1 MKIKKELLKYCA
13 NLEGLDKKTTALL
26 HKSEI
31 QYHDLIENVCV
42 IIFTIDLNSVI
53 TYINPAVESLL
64 GFKPSEIINHPFM
77 QKLHP
82 DDKKLSQEHFEKVL
96 CGEKANC
103 EYRAICKSGD
113 IRWYRTICQPIYKG
127 NNITGAQGTITD
139 ITSEKK
145 AEKAIESGYRKL
157 ESVFEETVEALASIL
172 GQRDPFTQGH
182 QRNVTKLACAIA
194 TKLDLSEGKIKGIHL
209 AGLLHDIGKI
219 SIPAEILTKPSK
231 LTDAEYRLVKTHS
244 NIAYD
249 ILRKIDF
256 PWPIAQI
263 VLQHHERL
271 DGSGY
276 PQGLTNTEI
285 LQEAKILIVADVV
298 EAMSSHRPYRPA
310 PGVGM
315 ALKEI
320 IKNKGVKYDPTS
332 VDVCFKLFRD
342 EHFTF

>member
-1 MKIKKELLKYCA
+1 MKIKKGLVKYCKD
-13 NLEGLDKKTTALL
+13 LRGLDKEAAALL
-26 HKSEI
+26 PKTEI
-31 QYHDLIENVCV
+31 KFHDIVENVCV
-42 IIFTIDLNSVI
+42 IIFTVDLKSII

-64 GFKPSEIINHPFM
+64 GFKTSDVINCSFAEI
-77 QKLHP
+77 LHP
-82 DDKKLSQEHFEKVL
+82 EDKILSQEHFGKVF

-103 EYRAICKSGD
+103 EYRAICKGGD
-113 IRWYRTICQPIYKG
+113 IRWYRTISQPLYDG
-127 NNITGAQGTITD
+127 DHITGAQGTIID
-139 ITSEKK
+139 ITTEKN
-145 AEKAIESGYRKL
+145 AEKTIESGYQKL
-157 ESVFEETVEALASIL
+157 ESVFEDTVEALASVL

-182 QRNVTKLACAIA
+182 QRNVTKLACAVA
-194 TKLDLSEGKIKGIHL
+194 TKLDLPEEKIKGIHL

-244 NIAYD
+244 QVAYE
-249 ILRKIDF
+249 ILKKIDF

-276 PQGLTNTEI
+276 PQGLSNDEI

-310 PGVGM
+310 PGVSM
-315 ALKEI
+315 ALEEI
-320 IKNKGVKYDPTS
+320 TKNKGIKYDSSS
-332 VDVCFKLFRD
+332 VDVCLKIFKD